1 MASMTEMSEVTI
13 AGKKFL
19 LRNPFEAGHILT
31 EGEASAL
38 NQLRHENVRN
48 NSAKLV
54 KDWTG
59 DPDELAVKIDDYDA
73 EYQFN
78 VRVAGEGREPS
89 DPITTEAKALA
100 RLAIKGAL
108 EKAGQKADAKQI
120 AAAVTALLADEVKGP
135 QFRKVAEDRVAERKR
150 LAEQAMGSID
160 LSSITAPPAGD
171 SNVAGQA

>member
-1 MASMTEMSEVTI
+1 MNVSEVTI
-13 AGKKFL
+13 AGKQFP
-19 LRNPFEAGHILT
+19 LRNPYNAGHVLS

-48 NSAKLV
+48 NSAKMV

-59 DPDELAVKIDDYDA
+59 DSDELSLKVDEYDA
-73 EYQFN
+73 EYAFN
-78 VRVAGEGREPS
+78 VRVAGEAREPT

-100 RLAIKGAL
+100 KLAIKGAL
-108 EKAGQKADAKQI
+108 EKANQKADAKQI
-120 AAAVTALLADEVKGP
+120 SAAVIALLADPVKGA

-160 LSSITAPPAGD
+160 ISSITAPPTGTDA
-171 SNVAGQA
+171 NVEGQA